1 MTYLQEWIGHC
12 TRLTRQP
19 AAFYSGAR
27 KILRGTQLV
36 YGEIDDSIQPEHAG
50 YTKMKMGLLQKLY
63 LHVESRDVA
72 LELWDK
78 RLGQGKYGS
87 VGFTCYNH
95 LIKAD
100 PTKQSKRASTMG
112 PCLQSIVLTL
122 LPSGRT
128 SVDVF
133 YRTTELFKKYPADLV
148 FIRDT
153 LLSGFDI
160 DLEDMTH
167 HIANLTA
174 HPQYYVT
181 IIPHQRDPIRDLEK
195 IKAADPFFFNWIVKW
210 TARYLVAEYFR
221 GIEKHAQSMRVKMD
235 ADKRVT
241 GNLRDE
247 LVTYLNANH
256 PGYRNDYVDP
266 DGDDE

>member
-1 MTYLQEWIGHC
+1 MTYLQQWIGHC
-12 TRLTRQP
+12 TKLARQP
-19 AAFYSGAR
+19 ADFYSGAR
-27 KILRGTQLV
+27 KILRGTQLI
-36 YGEIDDSIQPEHAG
+36 YDELDESIQPEHAG
-50 YTKMKMGLLQKLY
+50 YTKMKMGLLKKLY

-95 LIKAD
+95 LIKSD

-122 LPSGRT
+122 MPNGNT

-153 LLSGFDI
+153 LLDGFDI
-160 DLEDMTH
+160 KLEDMTH

-181 IIPHQRDPIRDLEK
+181 IIPHQRDPLRDLDRIRE
-195 IKAADPFFFNWIVKW
+195 ADPHFFNWAVKW
-210 TARYLVAEYFR
+210 TARYLCPEHFR

-247 LVTYLNANH
+247 LVTYLNKHH